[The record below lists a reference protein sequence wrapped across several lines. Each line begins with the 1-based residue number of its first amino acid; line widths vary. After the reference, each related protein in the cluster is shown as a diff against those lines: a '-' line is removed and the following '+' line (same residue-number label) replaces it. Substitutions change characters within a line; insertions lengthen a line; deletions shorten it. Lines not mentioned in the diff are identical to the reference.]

1 MIPSRLLLII
11 CHFNNLLGLE
21 KSILSIQE
29 SFPVDVLVVDDG
41 SDICPNLVHLQ
52 KLYTNGNVL
61 LKKLEQ
67 NEGVGKASNHGLKT
81 AIELNYEL
89 TGRLDCGDTVL
100 PSKFEK
106 QIQFLTENPTIK
118 LVGTWV
124 NMVDLDDNLL
134 MRLKHPTDYSAIK
147 KKLYFNSAFTNS
159 SVIFYVSA
167 LEKVGLFPEKYNR
180 NAEDYAFF
188 YNFSKVYPTAN
199 IPEFLLNYVVDPN
212 SISSRK
218 RKEQV
223 KNRIKINLENLHFGI
238 LPIYAVLQNII
249 IYFIPRKAMIQ
260 LKKFLKYNQ

>member
-1 MIPSRLLLII
+1 MIPSRILLII

-29 SFPVDVLVVDDG
+29 SFPVDV
-41 SDICPNLVHLQ
+41 
-52 KLYTNGNVL
+52 
-61 LKKLEQ
+61 
-67 NEGVGKASNHGLKT
+67 
-81 AIELNYEL
+81 
-89 TGRLDCGDTVL
+89 
-100 PSKFEK
+100 
-106 QIQFLTENPTIK
+106 
-118 LVGTWV
+118 
-124 NMVDLDDNLL
+124 
-134 MRLKHPTDYSAIK
+134 
-147 KKLYFNSAFTNS
+147 
-159 SVIFYVSA
+159 SA
-167 LEKVGLFPEKYNR
+167 LEKVGFFPEKYNR